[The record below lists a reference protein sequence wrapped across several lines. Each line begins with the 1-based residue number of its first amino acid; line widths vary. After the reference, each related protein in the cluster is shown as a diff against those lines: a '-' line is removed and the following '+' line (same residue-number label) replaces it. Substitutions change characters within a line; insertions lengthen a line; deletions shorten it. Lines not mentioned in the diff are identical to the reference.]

1 MSWVQPPHTL
11 GAVPEALVVSALR
24 QCLGRELAQRRMR
37 AQRGSLPWDPARPAV
52 LVVSHEASTTG
63 APILSLNLGQ
73 ALAERHTV
81 VHLVLAGPGPLSP
94 ALAEHSHWL
103 LHSGGPL
110 LLPGAWQRA
119 LRLLPRQLRFR
130 YALVN
135 SVVAFSALEP
145 LRRHGIAGLCL
156 VHEFAAYVRPPLA
169 PTQAYLEAGL
179 WAHRLIF
186 SAAITWQD
194 ARRHW
199 PQLAHLPVRLLPQGQ
214 SQPPRQSAT
223 AAADL
228 PTALAHLQPR
238 LRPHTQLVLGA
249 GAVQPRKGVDL
260 FIAMAHELERRAPNP
275 DRFYLWLGG
284 GYRPDTDLQ
293 VSVWLHDQ
301 IERSGL
307 SNQLQILEAHDAYAW
322 LIQRCDLFV
331 LSSRLD
337 PLPNVAI
344 DALRAAKPLLAFE
357 RASGI
362 AELLASDPLL
372 ARHAL
377 APYLDPAAM
386 ACQAER
392 ILAAPALAAALASC
406 SQALAQRHF
415 QMDDYVAALEVLG
428 EEAHQTLQRE
438 QAELEALITL
448 PEPID
453 RPFQGLPRRWSQRHL
468 LHHHLRQW
476 RSRVLPRKPR
486 PGFHPGIYAERM
498 MAPGQQQDPLLHWL
512 QQGQPAG
519 PWQLEVISPQE
530 MEPQPAPS
538 RTPATPTAPMAV
550 GLHLHVHYP
559 ELLPPLLRALRH
571 NQLRPKLVVTLTDTS
586 QEQAVGQLLER
597 GGWELLALRCLPNR
611 GRDLGPFLS
620 EAGPLLEQHCQIYG
634 HLHTKAT
641 PAAQRPVVE
650 RWRRFLLDQ
659 LLGTAKR
666 PMADAIVQRM
676 AADPSIGLVFPDDP
690 ACIGWDGNRAEAE
703 RLATRLQLEPLPE
716 QIRVPV
722 GSMFWVRRGAL
733 ARLYELGWSEQAY
746 PPEPLPHDGSVLH
759 AIERLLPL
767 VVEQAGY
774 RCAVCHQ
781 PGLSR

>member
-1 MSWVQPPHTL
+1 M
-11 GAVPEALVVSALR
+11 PEAPVVSALR
-24 QCLGRELAQRRMR
+24 QRLSRALAHRRMR
-37 AQRGSLPWDPARPAV
+37 VQRGSLPWDPARPAV

-63 APILSLNLGQ
+63 APILSLNLGR

-94 ALAEHSHWL
+94 ALAKHSHWL
-103 LHSGGPL
+103 VHSGGPL
-110 LLPGAWQRA
+110 LQPGAWQRA

-145 LRRHGIAGLCL
+145 LRRQGIAGLCL

-169 PTQAYLEAGL
+169 PPQAYLEAGL
-179 WAHRLIF
+179 WAHQLIF
-186 SAAITWQD
+186 SAAITWED

-214 SQPPRQSAT
+214 SQPPRQSAPM
-223 AAADL
+223 AAHL
-228 PTALAHLQPR
+228 PTALQHLQPR
-238 LRPHTQLVLGA
+238 LGPQTQLVLGA

-260 FIAMAHELERRAPNP
+260 FIAMAHQLEQRAPNP
-275 DRFYLWLGG
+275 DRLYLWLGS

-307 SNQLQILEAHDAYAW
+307 NGQLEILEAHDAYAW

-344 DALRAAKPLLAFE
+344 DALEAAKPLLAFE

-362 AELLASDPLL
+362 AELLASDSLL
-372 ARHAL
+372 ARHCL
-377 APYLDPAAM
+377 APYLDVAAM
-386 ACQAER
+386 ARQAER
-392 ILAAPALAAALASC
+392 IAAESALARELASR

-415 QMDDYVAALEVLG
+415 QMGDYVAALEALG
-428 EEAHQTLQRE
+428 EEAHQELQRE
-438 QAELEALITL
+438 QAELEALL
-448 PEPID
+448 AQPAPID

-476 RSRVLPRKPR
+476 RSGVLPRKPR

-498 MAPGQQQDPLLHWL
+498 MAAGQRQDPLLHWL
-512 QQGQPAG
+512 HQGQPAG
-519 PWQLEVISPQE
+519 PWQLEVIGPQG
-530 MEPQPAPS
+530 PKPAPGHG
-538 RTPATPTAPMAV
+538 PLPPTAPMAV

-559 ELLPPLLRALRH
+559 ELLPPLLQALRH
-571 NQLRPKLVVTLTDTS
+571 NRLRPKLVVTLTDAS
-586 QEQAVGQLLER
+586 QEQPVSQLLER
-597 GGWELLALRCLPNR
+597 GDWQVLALRCLPNQ

-620 EAGPLLEQHCQIYG
+620 VAGPLLEQHCPIYG

-659 LLGTAKR
+659 LLGTPSR

-703 RLATRLQLEPLPE
+703 RLAAQLQLGPLPE

-733 ARLYELGWSEQAY
+733 APLYALEWSAQDY
-746 PPEPLPHDGSVLH
+746 PPEPLAHDGTVLH